1 MAQILVIEDEQSV
14 RAVVKRMLEAAGHQV
29 AVAVDGD
36 DGLRQFHESPP
47 DLVLCDVFMPNM
59 EGIATLRELRQISR
73 DLPVVVM
80 SGGAAAR
87 QALGV

>member
-36 DGLRQFHESPP
+36 DGLRQFHKSPP